1 METHYS
7 EMNIA
12 GIKVTYQ
19 KCSMFNIFSLSLSL
33 GCGGSYEVLHLYV
46 EANMLY
52 LESPAGVGFSYSA
65 NKSFYGSVNDAIA
78 GLFLNLSSYF
88 VLLNTLI
95 HQVPDCI
102 KLLNWFNFFL
112 ECHKLYALLYIC
124 TFYLI
129 TDTRPIMFKHE
140 IILHS

>member
-1 METHYS
+1 MALLNQVETHYS

-19 KCSMFNIFSLSLSL
+19 KCLMFNIFSLSLSF

-65 NKSFYGSVNDAIA
+65 NKSFYSSVNDAIA

-102 KLLNWFNFFL
+102 KLLN
-112 ECHKLYALLYIC
+112 
-124 TFYLI
+124 
-129 TDTRPIMFKHE
+129 
-140 IILHS
+140 